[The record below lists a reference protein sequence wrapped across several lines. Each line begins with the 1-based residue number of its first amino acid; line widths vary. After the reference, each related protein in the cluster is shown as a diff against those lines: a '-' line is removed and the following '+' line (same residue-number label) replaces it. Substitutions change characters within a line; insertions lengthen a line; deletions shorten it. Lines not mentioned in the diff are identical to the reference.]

1 MAMDTTR
8 NNAGDLLL
16 ARWEAHRLAARR
28 DAVMTGRLV
37 AGAGL
42 DVIRGSEHAT
52 VARVITLE
60 PQRIPLLNGDVLRT
74 SA

>member
-1 MAMDTTR
+1 
-8 NNAGDLLL
+8 
-16 ARWEAHRLAARR
+16 
-28 DAVMTGRLV
+28 MTGRLV

-42 DVIRGSEHAT
+42 GLIRASEHAT